1 MKQFYSCIFLA
12 LTCILLLQ
20 FSDGSIL
27 YKLIASVILL
37 SFAWYIDKQIII
49 KHKEAIRL
57 SIIECNEQ
65 HANQQIKESNDKANA
80 IHTICQSVLPLWQKH
95 ISTARVHSEQE
106 MAKLCQ
112 HFSNLINGIE
122 NAMHVST
129 ETIGSDTNQ
138 NEISLMQVIQKSQT
152 KLAEVLESQRKTM
165 QSKEAKLSGMSEL
178 KGMSQLKGIT
188 KELNS
193 MATIVSSLADQTNL
207 LALNAS
213 IEAAR
218 AGEAGRGFA
227 VVAEAIRELAQKSG
241 DAGNNIQRRVALVN
255 ETINQTLIANDDY
268 SKQDDIAMK
277 ETEVAIKSSMDHI
290 ADSAEQ
296 FELTSTQLSIEQQNI
311 HREISGALVSLQF
324 QDRVSQI
331 LNQVEQDVESL
342 LTSVNEEQWHTFID
356 VKDWLLKMEQ
366 SYTMTE
372 QYDNHLGGDA
382 NINEPEEITFF

>member
-1 MKQFYSCIFLA
+1 M
-12 LTCILLLQ
+12 LLL
-20 FSDGSIL
+20 L
-27 YKLIASVILL
+27 
-37 SFAWYIDKQIII
+37 AWYIDKQIVI

-57 SIIECNEQ
+57 CIIECNEQ
-65 HANQQIKESNDKANA
+65 HANQQTIESNDRANA
-80 IHTICQSVLPLWQKH
+80 IQTLCQSALPLWQKH
-95 ISTARVHSEQE
+95 ISTARTHSEQE
-106 MAKLCQ
+106 IGKLCQ
-112 HFSNLINGIE
+112 QFSNLINGME

-129 ETIGSDTNQ
+129 QTIGSDKKT

-165 QSKEAKLSGMSEL
+165 QSKETMLSGMS
-178 KGMSQLKGIT
+178 QLQGIT

-227 VVAEAIRELAQKSG
+227 VVAEAVRELAQKSG

-255 ETINQTLIANDDY
+255 ETINQTLTATDDY
-268 SKQDDIAMK
+268 SQQDDIAMQ
-277 ETEVAIKSSMDHI
+277 ETEVAIKRSMDHI

-296 FELTSTQLSIEQQNI
+296 VELTASQLNIEQQNI
-311 HREISGALVSLQF
+311 HKEISRVLVSLQF

-342 LTSVNEEQWHTFID
+342 VTSLNEEQWHTFID
-356 VKDWLLKMEQ
+356 VNDWLHKMEQ
-366 SYTMTE
+366 SYTMPE
-372 QYDNHLGGDA
+372 QYDNHLGVKIS
-382 NINEPEEITFF
+382 NNEPEEITFF